1 MRQMNMKSSMSSDHL
16 SQELIVRVLDDEVT
30 PAQRLECEAHLS
42 CCEHCQKALASLQEF
57 SLEIDQSVHS
67 FPIPNMDMVKRDIQK
82 QIESQTVAAPVV
94 QHPGRVMRRFGWGM
108 GIAATLAFGV
118 LLAPRHEVPS
128 ENMGKTTQV
137 AGAAQTPTIEVDGES
152 FLPVPYANADL
163 STAAP
168 HIVQMEVPVSS
179 LSEIGIVYEPITNR
193 VSDSQDAERSVL
205 ADVLM
210 GADGQPRGVHI
221 VGYE

>member
-1 MRQMNMKSSMSSDHL
+1 
-16 SQELIVRVLDDEVT
+16 
-30 PAQRLECEAHLS
+30 
-42 CCEHCQKALASLQEF
+42 LQEF
-57 SLEIDQSVHS
+57 SLQIDQSIHS
-67 FPIPNMDMVKRDIQK
+67 LPIPNMDAVRRDIQK
-82 QIESQTVAAPVV
+82 QIESQKAAAPVV

-118 LLAPRHEVPS
+118 LMAPRHETTAPAIGNVP
-128 ENMGKTTQV
+128 QA
-137 AGAAQTPTIEVDGES
+137 AGAVQTGNIEVDGEA
-152 FLPVPYANADL
+152 FQPVPYANADL

-168 HIVQMEVPVSS
+168 HIVQMEVPVAS

-193 VSDSQDAERSVL
+193 VSDGPETERSVL

>member
-1 MRQMNMKSSMSSDHL
+1 MKSSINSDHL
-16 SQELIVRVLDDEVT
+16 SHELILRVLDDEVT

-42 CCEHCQKALASLQEF
+42 CCEFCQEALASLQGF

-67 FPIPNMDMVKRDIQK
+67 LSIPDMAAVRRDIQNE
-82 QIESQTVAAPVV
+82 IESRSVGAPMVH
-94 QHPGRVMRRFGWGM
+94 HPGRVMRRFGWGM

-118 LLAPRHEVPS
+118 LLAPRHEGVPETVS
-128 ENMGKTTQV
+128 KVVPMV
-137 AGAAQTPTIEVDGES
+137 GAAQTPSIEVDGES

-163 STAAP
+163 STTAP

-193 VSDSQDAERSVL
+193 VSDAPEAERSVL